1 MLAALLSGIASQPEP
16 SGPLPLALTPLKKLG
31 QGGEG
36 EVWLA
41 RDEKLNRLV
50 VCKRLLNHS
59 RWSPV
64 SMREPALGADPET
77 PFIETSRN
85 VTLGNEM
92 PEPGLPKGT
101 MEEHAASSLAKL
113 SCPGVPQVYGLVT
126 HNHGEWMVQEFVNGV
141 SLHELL
147 TARHQSLGAPLI
159 HSILLNLVESLASIH
174 RAGFIHG
181 DITPANIVITPEGC
195 ARFIDFGLMARLGT
209 PVSGEGVAGFTAP
222 ESVPGAT
229 AHEAFDRFAL
239 GCVLYYLL
247 GADPPAHFRE
257 ADQSALVLQ
266 PDCPSVLAPAEEILW
281 ASARALTQQNPS
293 LRPDMRVLAATLRTD
308 ARHLPAGAGD
318 NLARIVAE
326 IMAAPRPQFTP
337 AECIEVDGSDCHRD
351 FADAIDEARF
361 GSAGAP
367 LLRRSAPN
375 ETARDCPPDSTSP
388 KARRR
393 FLLVA
398 SIALVGLVAVLSVLE
413 PADKPAKPSY
423 ALSVAEFD
431 VAPSMQ
437 LPAAVSQ
444 RWVANRLDAMAEQHW
459 SSGEDPEHLLEL
471 MLSCHEEVCQFT
483 LRHELADH
491 SHWHQETLKFDED
504 HPNMTAVLDSTIRD
518 LALDVLAF

>member
-1 MLAALLSGIASQPEP
+1 M
-16 SGPLPLALTPLKKLG
+16 ALTPLKKLG

-50 VCKRLLNHS
+50 VCKRLLNHP
-59 RWSPV
+59 RWPSV
-64 SMREPALGADPET
+64 SMGEPVLGTSPET

-85 VTLGNEM
+85 ATLGHET
-92 PEPGLPKGT
+92 PPSSVPHGT
-101 MEEHAASSLAKL
+101 MEEHAASRLAKL
-113 SCPGVPQVYGLVT
+113 SCPGIPQVYGLVT
-126 HNHGEWMVQEFVNGV
+126 HDHGEWMIQEFVNGV

-147 TARHQSLGAPLI
+147 TTQRQSLGAPLI

-174 RAGFIHG
+174 RAGVIHG

-195 ARFIDFGLMARLGT
+195 ARFIDFGLMTRLGT
-209 PVSGEGVAGFTAP
+209 PASGEGVAGFKAP

-247 GADPPAHFRE
+247 GADLPAHFRE
-257 ADQSALVLQ
+257 ADQSTLVLQ

-293 LRPDMRVLAATLRTD
+293 LRPDMRVLAAALRTD
-308 ARHLPAGAGD
+308 ARQLPGGAGD
-318 NLARIVAE
+318 NLARIVAGIMEAQRSE
-326 IMAAPRPQFTP
+326 ITP
-337 AECIEVDGSDCHRD
+337 LEGIGVPSSDCSSA
-351 FADAIDEARF
+351 FADAIDGARF
-361 GSAGAP
+361 SSAGAP
-367 LLRRSAPN
+367 PLRRSALS
-375 ETARDCPPDSTSP
+375 EIARDFPLDSSSP
-388 KARRR
+388 RARRR

-459 SSGEDPEHLLEL
+459 SSGEDPEHFLEL

-483 LRHELADH
+483 LKHELADQ